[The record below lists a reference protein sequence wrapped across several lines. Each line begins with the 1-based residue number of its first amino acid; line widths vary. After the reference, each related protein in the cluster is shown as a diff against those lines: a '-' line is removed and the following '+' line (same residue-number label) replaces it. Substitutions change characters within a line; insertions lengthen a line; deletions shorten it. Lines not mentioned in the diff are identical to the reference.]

1 MPHAKHKHSQPFLQP
16 EPPSPWLQKAINGI
30 EYWVY
35 ILTGICGINIRG
47 LAKLCGVDHSTI
59 REIIRNVQ
67 KAEDNLGGLRAKEL
81 YNLLKEK
88 IIFLENLGG
97 LNPNLK
103 GGPVKII
110 VLEVCMIFIRYYA
123 KKGKPQAIETLSLFS
138 EFGAEQF
145 IYIQTGY
152 IARPESIIL
161 DDIEYLI
168 AKETVQVNKSRQE
181 EARFFTNPKT
191 GECGIDLE
199 SL

>member
-35 ILTGICGINIRG
+35 ILTGLCGISLRG

-59 REIIRNVQ
+59 LRVLRNAQKVKGEVVHLRET
-67 KAEDNLGGLRAKEL
+67 EL
-81 YNLLKEK
+81 YNLLKDK
-88 IIFLENLGG
+88 DIFLEKVVHLS
-97 LNPNLK
+97 PSPQ

>member
-1 MPHAKHKHSQPFLQP
+1 MANL
-16 EPPSPWLQKAINGI
+16 SPIQ
-30 EYWVY
+30 
-35 ILTGICGINIRG
+35 
-47 LAKLCGVDHSTI
+47 
-59 REIIRNVQ
+59 Q
-67 KAEDNLGGLRAKEL
+67 
-81 YNLLKEK
+81 
-88 IIFLENLGG
+88 
-97 LNPNLK
+97 

-110 VLEVCMIFIRYYA
+110 VLEVCLIFISYYA

-138 EFGAEQF
+138 KFGAEQF

-199 SL
+199 SLGFLCGGVAIKHIETFLVAQNEPFLQPEHSERIVKASICAQVLEHFGHEHKPRKTMAQHWAKTLDPMVPTL